1 MAQQEKVPAA
11 KPEDLS
17 SIPSTHIVAGES
29 QLCLGV
35 FGPAHMH
42 CGIGRPHSKYTNKN
56 YYCFVLFYF
65 IF

>member
-1 MAQQEKVPAA
+1 MAQQEKVPAD

-17 SIPSTHIVAGES
+17 SIPSAHIVAGES
-29 QLCLGV
+29 QLCLVV

-42 CGIGRPHSKYTNKN
+42 CDIGRPH